1 MQEIPSEKKKQAL
14 EKMISEGTINQSLY
28 KYRADD
34 EYTEKIFTEKS
45 LWFSHP
51 SAFNDPFDC
60 WANIQSFDKK
70 SLTKALKQRNL
81 NDKNKSR
88 IIEAGMRS
96 FTTLDLKK
104 CIDSVLNQIGVCCFS
119 KTFKSIL
126 MWSHYAHFHQGIC
139 LEFDI
144 LKDPNFFCFAMP
156 VNYSNAMPKFNY
168 PIDSDEIIK
177 KVIQP
182 KSAEWKYEEEIR
194 IIKRQSDI
202 ECNGKQSF
210 AFNPAALKK
219 VIFGCKAHKTDI
231 EKYKNLCKKNGFK
244 HVTFTQ
250 MHQKANGSFELE
262 EKAV

>member
-1 MQEIPSEKKKQAL
+1 MREISIEVKKQAL
-14 EKMISEGTINQSLY
+14 EKMLSEGTINQSLY

-34 EYTEKIFTEKS
+34 KNTERIFTEKT

-51 SAFNDPFDC
+51 NAFNDPFDC
-60 WANIQSFDKK
+60 WANIQSLDTK
-70 SLTKALKQRNL
+70 SLTKALIQRNL

-88 IIEAGMRS
+88 IIEAGMKS

-104 CIDSVLNQIGVCCFS
+104 CVDSVLNQIGVCCFS

-126 MWSHYAHFHQGIC
+126 MWSHYAYFHQGIC

-144 LKDPNFFCFAMP
+144 LQDPDLFCFALP
-156 VNYSNAMPKFNY
+156 VNYSNSLPKFNY

-182 KSAEWKYEEEIR
+182 KSTEWKYEEEVR

-202 ECNGKQSF
+202 EYNGKQSF
-210 AFNPAALKK
+210 TFNPAALKK
-219 VIFGCKAHKTDI
+219 VIIGCKAHKSYI
-231 EKYKNLCKKNGFK
+231 EKYRNLCKKNGFK
-244 HVTFTQ
+244 HVKFTQ
-250 MHQKANGSFELE
+250 MCQKKNGSFELE
-262 EKAV
+262 EKNI